1 MAVSPERQDAERAGP
16 LARPSQ
22 KAAEGPG
29 AGTLALHQRFE
40 NEGNGGCHYERSE
53 ESLVS
58 RPRAE
63 PLYKEAKDSSLRS
76 E

>member
-1 MAVSPERQDAERAGP
+1 MAVSPERQDAERADA
-16 LARPSQ
+16 LRAAQ

-29 AGTLALHQRFE
+29 GGTLALHQLFE
-40 NEGNGGCHYERSE
+40 NDGKGACHSERSE

-58 RPRAE
+58 RSRAE